1 MNPSTRS
8 PWLFWLIP
16 ASFYAIVLILRMTP
30 GIVMNDVI
38 AHYEIDYTKFG
49 LLSSFY
55 YLGYSTS
62 QLPVGILLTR
72 FKVKYVMACFML
84 LTVSGIL
91 LLSYSSLYQLALL
104 GALMIGIGS
113 VVGMLGSSNIIHY
126 KFHRK
131 AYSLLIGLTLALG
144 LAFATSS
151 GKIIHYCLNFFNWQ
165 IFYLILAVII
175 LINAAIAL
183 IFLEVRQ
190 KHIDNLAHRKPLS
203 AMIIDTIKTPKILL
217 IALFGGFMT
226 APMHGFADVWGINY
240 LIFHFKLL
248 KTEAILTNSFMF
260 SGMAISA
267 PLLGYIAEK
276 YRIYKHLII
285 SLGILMLLTFT
296 TLIKFNNL
304 SYPLICFLLFMLGV
318 GSSFSPLIFTTI
330 IHNVNKN
337 LGDIA
342 IGITNSMFMLFGFI
356 YHPIIGSV
364 IDFCSKN
371 QSIDTAYTNGISV
384 IAFGLLIGILGL
396 SAVAYKTP
404 LNNL

>member
-1 MNPSTRS
+1 MNSSTKS
-8 PWLFWLIP
+8 PWLFWLVP

-30 GIVMNDVI
+30 GVLMNDVI

-49 LLSSFY
+49 LLLSFY
-55 YLGYSTS
+55 YLGYSIS
-62 QLPVGILLTR
+62 HLPVGMLLTR

-84 LTVSGIL
+84 LTVFGIL
-91 LLSYSSLYQLALL
+91 LLSYAPLYQLALF
-104 GALMIGIGS
+104 GALMLGVGS

-126 KFHRK
+126 KFYRK

-144 LAFATSS
+144 LAVATSS
-151 GKIIHYCLNFFNWQ
+151 GKIIHYCLSLFNWQ
-165 IFYLILAVII
+165 TFYFIVAIII

-183 IFLEVRQ
+183 IFLEVKQ
-190 KHIDNLAHRKPLS
+190 KYIDNSEHQEPLL
-203 AMIIDTIKTPKILL
+203 AMILDTIKTPKLLL

-248 KTEAILTNSFMF
+248 KAEAILTNSFMF

-276 YRIYKHLII
+276 YQIYRSLII
-285 SLGILMLLTFT
+285 SLGILMLLTFII
-296 TLIKFNNL
+296 LITFNNL
-304 SYPLICFLLFMLGV
+304 SYPLICVLLFMLGV

-330 IHNVNKN
+330 IHNVNKK

-342 IGITNSMFMLFGFI
+342 IGVTNSIFMLFGFI
-356 YHPIIGSV
+356 YHPLIGSV
-364 IDFCSKN
+364 IDFYSKN
-371 QSIDTAYTNGISV
+371 HSIDIAYMSGISV

-396 SAVAYKTP
+396 SVVAYKTQ
-404 LNNL
+404 LK